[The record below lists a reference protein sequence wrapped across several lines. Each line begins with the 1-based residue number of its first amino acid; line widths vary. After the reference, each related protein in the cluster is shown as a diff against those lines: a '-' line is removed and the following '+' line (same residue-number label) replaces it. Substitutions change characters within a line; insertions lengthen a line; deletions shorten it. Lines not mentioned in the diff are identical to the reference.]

1 MKKLTRILALTLC
14 CLLAAGLA
22 ACGETPA
29 PTPDPDLDPGSAIGG
44 NTQIPNPRVPYENDE
59 FPDFKLVGYPDRDG
73 MKPTG
78 FYLIGGTLAE
88 ISYET
93 ATLRCAAD
101 TGEGEDLSG
110 VYYPD
115 AEESELSVGHSY
127 CNGIITVTVKEHS
140 EGTVALWKS
149 CEGDFVYSLWL
160 PGQTGDDAKALV
172 REFAAGVYVVLPGGE
187 EPLTGDVLGTEKDL
201 ARWREAIHADNIAK
215 VMARDHTMTE
225 PVELT
230 PEKAGQL
237 IGLLAESADRL
248 TVYERLPNPA
258 TGGSVVL
265 TAYDT
270 EGNVLFTACYNGW
283 LVVTFG
289 QETANYIFDAS
300 DCELYT
306 LYTFFPVE

>member
-14 CLLAAGLA
+14 CLLAVGLA

-29 PTPDPDLDPGSAIGG
+29 PTPDPDPDPGAAIGG

-59 FPDFKLVGYPDRDG
+59 FPDFKLAGYPDRDG

-88 ISYET
+88 IDYEN
-93 ATLRCAAD
+93 ATLRCAAKTEE
-101 TGEGEDLSG
+101 TGDISG
-110 VYYPD
+110 IFYNDPK
-115 AEESELSVGHSY
+115 ESELSVGHSY
-127 CNGIITVTVKEHS
+127 YNGLIFITVKEYA
-140 EGTVALWKS
+140 EGTVALWVS
-149 CEGDFVYSLWL
+149 CERDYTYSLWL
-160 PGQTGDDAKALV
+160 PGQTGDAAKALV
-172 REFAAGVYVVLPGGE
+172 MEFAAGVYAVKPGVETPIGH
-187 EPLTGDVLGTEKDL
+187 VAGTEKEL
-201 ARWREAIHADNIAK
+201 TRWREVIRAENIAK
-215 VMARDHTMTE
+215 VMALDYTMTE

-258 TGGSVVL
+258 TGGALRL
-265 TAYDT
+265 TAYDA
-270 EGNVLFTACYNGW
+270 EGNTLFTVCEDGR

-289 QETANYIFDAS
+289 NEMTNYVFNAS
-300 DCELYT
+300 ACGLDGKFT
-306 LYTFFPVE
+306 LD

>member
-29 PTPDPDLDPGSAIGG
+29 PTPDPDPDPGSAIGG

-59 FPDFKLVGYPDRDG
+59 FPDFKLAGYPDRDG

-78 FYLIGGTLAE
+78 FYLIGGTIGE

-115 AEESELSVGHSY
+115 AEESELSVWYSY
-127 CNGIITVTVKEHS
+127 CGIITVTVKEHS

-149 CEGDFVYSLWL
+149 CAGDFDYSLWL
-160 PGQTGDDAKALV
+160 PGQTGDAAKALV
-172 REFAAGVYVVLPGGE
+172 
-187 EPLTGDVLGTEKDL
+187 
-201 ARWREAIHADNIAK
+201 
-215 VMARDHTMTE
+215 M
-225 PVELT
+225 
-230 PEKAGQL
+230 
-237 IGLLAESADRL
+237 
-248 TVYERLPNPA
+248 
-258 TGGSVVL
+258 
-265 TAYDT
+265 
-270 EGNVLFTACYNGW
+270 
-283 LVVTFG
+283 
-289 QETANYIFDAS
+289 
-300 DCELYT
+300 
-306 LYTFFPVE
+306 

>member
-14 CLLAAGLA
+14 CLLAVGLT
-22 ACGETPA
+22 ACGKKPA
-29 PTPDPDLDPGSAIGG
+29 PTPDPSDETGG
-44 NTQIPNPRVPYENDE
+44 NTQIPNPMVAYEDAE
-59 FPDFKLVGYPDRDG
+59 FPDFSLTGYPDRDG

-78 FYLIGGTLAE
+78 FCLIGGTIGE

-160 PGQTGDDAKALV
+160 PGQTDDDAKALV

-201 ARWREAIHADNIAK
+201 ARWREVIRAENIAK
-215 VMARDHTMTE
+215 VMALDYTMTE

-248 TVYERLPNPA
+248 TVYEKLPNPA
-258 TGGSVVL
+258 TGGALRL

-270 EGNVLFTACYNGW
+270 EGNTLFTVCEDGR

-289 QETANYIFDAS
+289 NEMTNYVFNVGACGLDGKF
-300 DCELYT
+300 T
-306 LYTFFPVE
+306 LD